1 MAPTLPKPVLRSFE
15 AVAQKIAALVQA
27 EYKIGERL
35 PSERTMAQ
43 QFGVSRPT
51 IREAVL
57 SLVMAG
63 VLAVRHNSGIYVAG
77 PPALRDVEAFEGFGP
92 FENLA
97 ARRLVEPPL
106 AAAAAKQPGAGLLED
121 LAGSLDAMRAAHAAG
136 DEADVADHRF
146 HMIIAEASGNGVLV
160 AVCDMLW
167 RGQIESRIWRE
178 IHVHM
183 PMAAYRPLWLADHE
197 QIYEAIA
204 AGNRRRASTAMAQH
218 LTHIRDALMKYARPG
233 GAPTIS

>member
-1 MAPTLPKPVLRSFE
+1 MAPSLPKPVLRSFE
-15 AVAQKIAALVQA
+15 AVAQKIATLVQA

-35 PSERTMAQ
+35 PSERAMAQ

-63 VLAVRHNSGIYVAG
+63 VLAVRHNSGVYVAG
-77 PPALRDVEAFEGFGP
+77 PLALRDVQAFEGYGP

-106 AAAAAKQPGAGLLED
+106 AAAAAKQPGARLLPD
-121 LAGSLDAMRAAHAAG
+121 LATSLDAMRAAHAAG
-136 DEADVADHRF
+136 EESDVADHHF

-178 IHVHM
+178 IHLHM
-183 PMAAYRPLWLADHE
+183 PMAAYRPVWLADHE
-197 QIYEAIA
+197 RIYDAIA
-204 AGNRRRASTAMAQH
+204 AGNRRKASAAMAQH
-218 LTHIRDALMKYARPG
+218 LDHIRDALMKYSRPRV
-233 GAPTIS
+233 